1 MDRGVIK
8 MISKKWGSLAC
19 LFVVSLL
26 TACSSLEPNDIHQ
39 TQSVTTDLS
48 DISVETALTAITHVS
63 DGKGSYKDDH
73 FEMNGTFLN
82 DKLIDGVLILYYTD
96 STVTFSVKDEE
107 IDFDHVSVSFEDGE
121 NYKGQWE
128 DGISGKGTLTFKNGD
143 SYEGDFKNGKMN
155 GNGTYCWKDQACYTG
170 SWKEDQM
177 NGNGT
182 YFYDADQTEY
192 LSGTFRDNKP
202 YGKATYFCEN
212 HKYTTTWSDGVCTKI
227 SYE

>member
-1 MDRGVIK
+1 M
-8 MISKKWGSLAC
+8 
-19 LFVVSLL
+19 
-26 TACSSLEPNDIHQ
+26 
-39 TQSVTTDLS
+39 
-48 DISVETALTAITHVS
+48 
-63 DGKGSYKDDH
+63 
-73 FEMNGTFLN
+73 
-82 DKLIDGVLILYYTD
+82 
-96 STVTFSVKDEE
+96 KDEE
-107 IDFDHVSVSFEDGE
+107 IDFDHVSVSFEDGG

>member
-1 MDRGVIK
+1 

-48 DISVETALTAITHVS
+48 DISVETALTAITNVS

-128 DGISGKGTLTFKNGD
+128 DGISGKGTLTFK
-143 SYEGDFKNGKMN
+143 MN

>member
-1 MDRGVIK
+1 MFP
-8 MISKKWGSLAC
+8 M
-19 LFVVSLL
+19 
-26 TACSSLEPNDIHQ
+26 
-39 TQSVTTDLS
+39 
-48 DISVETALTAITHVS
+48 
-63 DGKGSYKDDH
+63 GKGSYKDDH

-155 GNGTYCWKDQACYTG
+155 GNGTYCWKDQAYYTG
-170 SWKEDQM
+170 SWKENQM

-212 HKYTTTWSDGVCTKI
+212 HKYTTIWSDGVCTKI

>member
-1 MDRGVIK
+1 

-19 LFVVSLL
+19 LFVVLLL
-26 TACSSLEPNDIHQ
+26 TACSSQEPNDIHQ

-48 DISVETALTAITHVS
+48 DISVETALTAITNVS

-82 DKLIDGVLILYYTD
+82 DKLIDSVLILYYTD

-107 IDFDHVSVSFEDGE
+107 IDFDHVFVSFEDGE

-143 SYEGDFKNGKMN
+143 SYEGDFKNGK
-155 GNGTYCWKDQACYTG
+155 
-170 SWKEDQM
+170 M